1 MENCPKQHFVWMSY
15 FGLHIKFGGLSL
27 TNKKVIY
34 NVCYFTVTGIMRNTP
49 IEREANG
56 LDTVYRV
63 GCLQPGV
70 CVYGRCWSGAG
81 GLLGRRSSPPW
92 SLAGL
97 LLLRGFPANRNKYIV
112 FVHVLLMFILS
123 HATVPLRRYQ
133 LRYRGHRIGSNME
146 DEDILYTFYYE

>member
-1 MENCPKQHFVWMSY
+1 MSY

-49 IEREANG
+49 IERDWTSEANG

-63 GCLQPGV
+63 GCLQPGVWVVFGSVV

-92 SLAGL
+92 SLAG
-97 LLLRGFPANRNKYIV
+97 LLRGFPANRNKYIV